1 MNRYLRRTKV
11 LKTMPKKKNQS
22 SKAKSVRST
31 IQSNGKPT
39 PRPYE
44 TEEEAIIRRFHDAQR
59 MARFRAKR
67 KKALEQSETLE
78 SSEFTNT
85 TVVSETKKGNVI
97 LQLTEPFIMVSNPR
111 TIQSMSAQRFEQR
124 PTIHIPLVP
133 NQSKY
138 SQLLSVIEE
147 LGKDIRLTY
156 AGSRTSVERLKAGI
170 VRAKLLVRDCL
181 LETEVNSKL

>member
-1 MNRYLRRTKV
+1 MNRYLKRKKV

-22 SKAKSVRST
+22 LKVKSVRST
-31 IQSNGKPT
+31 IQSSGRPT

-67 KKALEQSETLE
+67 KKALEQREMLE
-78 SSEFTNT
+78 SSGLARM
-85 TVVSETKKGNVI
+85 TVVSETKKRNLI
-97 LQLTEPFIMVSNPR
+97 LQLTEPFIMVSNSK
-111 TIQSMSAQRFEQR
+111 TIQSMSAKRLEQS
-124 PTIHIPLVP
+124 PTIHLPLVP
-133 NQSKY
+133 DESKY

-156 AGSRTSVERLKAGI
+156 AGSRTSVERLKVGI